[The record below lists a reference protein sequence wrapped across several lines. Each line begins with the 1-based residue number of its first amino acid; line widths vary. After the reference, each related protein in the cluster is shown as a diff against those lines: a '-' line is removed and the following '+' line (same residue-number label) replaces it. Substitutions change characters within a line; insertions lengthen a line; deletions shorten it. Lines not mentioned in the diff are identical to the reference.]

1 MRPQTVNRAKIHE
14 SKTWTAIVAEITI
27 TAFCQGLWLE
37 HKAYRKLRLSQQ
49 AIKFRPHIATWN
61 SLHKQEFHV
70 G

>member
-1 MRPQTVNRAKIHE
+1 MRPQTVNWAKIHE
-14 SKTWTAIVAEITI
+14 PKTWTVTVTEITI

-37 HKAYRKLRLSQQ
+37 HNAYRKLRLSQQ